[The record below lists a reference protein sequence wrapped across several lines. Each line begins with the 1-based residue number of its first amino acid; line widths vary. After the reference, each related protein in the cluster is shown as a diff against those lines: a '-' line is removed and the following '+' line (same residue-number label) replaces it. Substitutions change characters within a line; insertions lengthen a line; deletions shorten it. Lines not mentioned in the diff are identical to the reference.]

1 MALVA
6 QAVHLKDDFTTIK
19 MNVNGSPVQPYTAF
33 LSSEEEQKIS
43 DEKSI
48 QVNFGKEEEEA

>member
-6 QAVHLKDDFTTIK
+6 QAVYFKDDFATIK
-19 MNVNGSPVQPYTAF
+19 EDVNCSPVQSYTAF
-33 LSSEEEQKIS
+33 LSTEEEQEIS